1 MVDLL
6 IMAEKSSAY
15 EHMKKAFGGASG
27 TFDGQTFQLTH
38 ARGHLYGL
46 DRPENQ
52 VSDEYKDQYSSW
64 SLNDMPWNPHLFKWR
79 NKYLQGAK
87 QIADKIRQESKNA
100 KAFVIATD
108 DDPSGEGDLLGWEV
122 VNGINFQGKVYR
134 MRFGD
139 ESAKGL
145 QKALK
150 NKIDVTDQKNQVE
163 YLKGLARSRFDFVSM
178 QLTALATTSARMGG
192 YNVRVANQGRLKS
205 VILVHIYDQLEA
217 IKNYV
222 RKPYYEAKYKD
233 DNGHVYSRKVTDEN
247 IEDIRFDDKNDAQ
260 KEADSLGNG
269 TVTDVQRT
277 PKTQAPGR
285 LLNISDLS
293 AQLSS
298 KGYSDKEI
306 LATYQKLYEAELVS
320 YPRTADTKITENDFN
335 DLLPLVDKIA
345 DVVGVD
351 KSLLTHRKLRAK
363 HKVASGDHG
372 PNRPGL
378 KVPSSMDSLDK
389 YGKSARDIYELVAR
403 NFLSI
408 LGEDHKY
415 DQITAKIA
423 EHPEF
428 ETKFRVDFDG
438 DDWKRI
444 AKDLDASDDDDEND
458 GSNEAGKTATTFVD
472 EGANS
477 KPTQPSATWIQAFLK
492 KYNIGTGATRVSTM
506 ANLAEGKQPL
516 INSKKGKYT
525 LTDAGMVSA
534 VMAKDTWISSV
545 DVTKKLFDALDQVS
559 ASGEVTVDKVVDT
572 CTNLVKH
579 DKPIIYANR
588 EKLST
593 ILGKPKG
600 KLAGVKP
607 KAKVSG
613 VYKPTGQ
620 EITFNKE
627 FGGYEYS
634 DSDVDTLLSGGTIEF
649 EMKTKAGMAKVE
661 GKLAEQTFKGK
672 KFWGIKAQYKK
683 DMSNRAEGTFGG
695 KEINFKKEWGGHK
708 FTADEIKDLLAG
720 KNITFKFK
728 TKKGKEMDVTGKLEE
743 QSMSGHKFFGFKPDF
758 DKK

>member
-52 VSDEYKDQYSSW
+52 VDDEYKDQYASW
-64 SLNDMPWNPHLFKWR
+64 SLKDMPWNPHLFKWHNR
-79 NKYLQGAK
+79 YLQGAK
-87 QIADKIRQESKNA
+87 QIADKIREQAKNA
-100 KAFVIATD
+100 SAFVIATD

-122 VNGINFQGKVYR
+122 VNGINFKGKVYR

-139 ESAKGL
+139 ESVKGL

-150 NKIDVTDQKNQVE
+150 NKTDVTDQKNQVE

-233 DNGHVYSRKVTDEN
+233 DNGHVYSRKVDDTN
-247 IEDIRFDDKNDAQ
+247 IEDIRFDDKTKAQ
-260 KEADSLGNG
+260 SEADTLGTG

-320 YPRTADTKITENDFN
+320 YPRTADTKITPNDFN
-335 DLLPLVDKIA
+335 DLLPLVDRIA

-351 KSLLTHRKLRAK
+351 KSLLTHRELRSK

-378 KVPSSMDSLDK
+378 KVPASLTALDK

-415 DQITAKIA
+415 DQVTAKIA

-428 ETKFRVDFDG
+428 ETKFRIDIDG
-438 DDWKRI
+438 KDWKHI
-444 AKDLDASDDDDEND
+444 AKDLDASDDDDT
-458 GSNEAGKTATTFVD
+458 NEGGEVGKTATTFVD

-477 KPTQPSATWIQAFLK
+477 KPTQPNAKWIQAFLK

-506 ANLAEGKQPL
+506 SNLADGKQPL

-545 DVTKKLFDALDQVS
+545 DVTKKLFDALDQVTADGS
-559 ASGEVTVDKVVDT
+559 VTVDKVVDT

-588 EKLST
+588 EKLAT

-607 KAKVSG
+607 KEKVSG
-613 VYKPTGQ
+613 VYVPTGK
-620 EITFNKE
+620 EITFNRE
-627 FGGYEYS
+627 FGGYKFTDE
-634 DSDVDTLLSGGTIEF
+634 DVDTLLAGKAITF
-649 EMKTKAGMAKVE
+649 EMKTKSGMANVE
-661 GKLAEQTFKGK
+661 GKLVEQTYKGK
-672 KFWGIKAQYKK
+672 KFWGIKPEFKK
-683 DMSNRAEGTFGG
+683 DMSNRATATVGG
-695 KEINFKKEWGGHK
+695 KQIDFKKEWGGHK
-708 FTADEIKDLLAG
+708 FTDKEIEDLIAG
-720 KNITFKFK
+720 KTIKFKFK
-728 TKKGKEMDVTGKLEE
+728 TKKGKEMEVSGKLE
-743 QSMSGHKFFGFKPDF
+743 QQTMGKAKFYGFKPDF
-758 DKK
+758 DK